1 MERANELKKAG
12 LFFFFLSARWG
23 ARVRMGN
30 TGGGLLVLYN
40 VYLFLAW
47 LKMMD
52 QFSVHK
58 CRIVNFQNQRCVT
71 VYGRFKF

>member
-1 MERANELKKAG
+1 M
-12 LFFFFLSARWG
+12 
-23 ARVRMGN
+23 RMGN

-58 CRIVNFQNQRCVT
+58 CRIVKFQNQRCVT
-71 VYGRFKF
+71 VYGRFKFWSKLIGVSALQCLRSRRG